1 MFKISDEMWND
12 IQTRL
17 LCHLLLVDL
26 FPTLTGTPKTNVV
39 KKIILREGIKEDD
52 SGELYTAV

>member
-17 LCHLLLVDL
+17 LRHLLLVDL
-26 FPTLTGTPKTNVV
+26 FPTLTGTPKTDVV

>member
-1 MFKISDEMWND
+1 MWND

-26 FPTLTGTPKTNVV
+26 FPTIAGTPNTPKTDIV